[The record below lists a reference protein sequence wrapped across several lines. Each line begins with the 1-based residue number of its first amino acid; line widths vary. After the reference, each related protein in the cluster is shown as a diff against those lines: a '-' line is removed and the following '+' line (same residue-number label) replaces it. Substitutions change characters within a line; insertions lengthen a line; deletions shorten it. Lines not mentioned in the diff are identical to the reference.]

1 MVDHR
6 LITKHRKAGELDEAL
21 KLSLQAIKES
31 PQDHWLQ
38 TAYGWVLYEQI
49 KGLADSSKEEEQLN
63 GEDSRRLTAI
73 LRDYAR
79 LDRVE
84 KPGMLHSNILKQVL
98 KLHSGWQE
106 FLPFAKWWGEGMF
119 RDEDR
124 ELQLWQGKE
133 YPSLESKYYRA
144 VAKEFDN
151 EDHKISADVRSW
163 AEQILKHGLEK
174 YPDDIWLLYHTG
186 QVMAQKGDGEAA
198 RKCLG
203 PVIRQ
208 KKSEGWAWAA
218 LGRTFAGDD
227 PEKAL
232 LCLFYALEL
241 DKGKKEV
248 MTLGV
253 RRDLVNILVRLKRY
267 EEAAPQCK
275 AICTILEKSGHQ
287 VKKAPEKDCVKT
299 DWYGKYKDQG
309 ASRSVGDLR
318 SEAFKILQ
326 ELDPKTFVEKIGV
339 LENHNLEKSLAF
351 VAFGPREGTLI
362 KYKQFPSI
370 RRAAPGT
377 MWLVKMEEGSFAE
390 EITPV
395 EQKEI
400 PGFFETFAGKLE
412 IPPNKPFAFVRDRKG
427 NRIFV
432 PEEAYK
438 TLGLVVEGQFCSGK
452 AIKRLDKKKQEL
464 GWKALEIR
472 IGKGN
477 KPTAGADK

>member
-1 MVDHR
+1 MIDPR

-21 KLSLQAIKES
+21 KLSLQGIKES
-31 PQDHWLQ
+31 PQDPWVQ
-38 TAYGWVLYEQI
+38 AAYGWVLYEQI
-49 KGLADSSKEEEQLN
+49 KGLADSSKEEEQLK
-63 GEDSRRLTAI
+63 GEDSRRLTTI
-73 LRDYAR
+73 LREYAR

-84 KPGMLHSNILKQVL
+84 KPGMLHSNILNQVL
-98 KLHSGWQE
+98 KLHSGWSE
-106 FLPFAKWWGEGMF
+106 FLPFARWWGEGLF

-151 EDHKISADVRSW
+151 EDLKISADVRSW
-163 AEQILKHGLEK
+163 AEKTLKHGLEK

-218 LGRTFAGDD
+218 LGRAFAGDD
-227 PEKAL
+227 PERAL

-241 DKGKKEV
+241 DKGKKEL
-248 MTLGV
+248 MTLGI
-253 RRDLVNILVRLKRY
+253 RRELVNILVRLKRY

-275 AICTILEKSGHQ
+275 EICTILEKNGYS
-287 VKKAPEKDCVKT
+287 VNKTPEKDCVKT
-299 DWYGKYKDQG
+299 EWYRKFKDLDAG
-309 ASRSVGDLR
+309 RSGRDLR
-318 SEAFKILQ
+318 SEASKILQ

-351 VAFGPREGTLI
+351 VAFGPLEGVPL
-362 KYKQFPSI
+362 KYKQFPAI

-377 MWLVKMEEGSFAE
+377 MWLVKMEEGGFAE

-395 EQKEI
+395 EQREI
-400 PGFFETFAGKLE
+400 PKFFESFAGKLE
-412 IPPNKPFAFVRDRKG
+412 IPPNRPFAFVRDRKG
-427 NRIFV
+427 NQIFV
-432 PEEAYK
+432 PEGVYR
-438 TLGLVVEGQFCSGK
+438 TLSLVVEGQVCSGK
-452 AIKRLDKKKQEL
+452 AIKKLDKKKQQF

-472 IGKGN
+472 IGK
-477 KPTAGADK
+477 DH